1 MQRLGNHSNSLEG
14 QLRSNTKRV
23 QRPSRHIRNQCIVV
37 CQFEFITNVLMK
49 NIIQTKHILCLL
61 DFVDKCNGSKAILAC
76 NAIDIV
82 LEKGQGKQMS
92 YSIAHLHLHA
102 FSP

>member
-1 MQRLGNHSNSLEG
+1 MTGAQPWQYFSSALVIVIWLGSCHSN
-14 QLRSNTKRV
+14 
-23 QRPSRHIRNQCIVV
+23 INQCIAV
-37 CQFEFITNVLMK
+37 CQFEFITEILMK

-82 LEKGQGKQMS
+82 LENKQGKQMS